1 MYDFG
6 DRLKSKSIHTV
17 TVIEWI
23 PLLSGYETQWNPLY
37 DNDIEASTHWNSY
50 LFSLVVFILTFR
62 QFQKI
67 YYLLYFTT
75 LCVIY

>member
-1 MYDFG
+1 M
-6 DRLKSKSIHTV
+6 

-23 PLLSGYETQWNPLY
+23 PLLSGYETQWNPLH